1 MKLTR
6 QLLAAIALTALSA
19 ALPVAMAAEF
29 PIRVATEG
37 GTLQGSIDEGTL
49 AFKNIPYARPPLGEL
64 RWRAPQPVQPWQG
77 VRDAGKL
84 SPDCMQGSFG
94 TPTPGG
100 RHPVSEDC
108 LYLNLW
114 RPAGAA
120 QKLPVMVW
128 IHGGGYVN
136 GGSSSPDS
144 GGQNMAARGMVFVS
158 FNYRLGRFGFFGFP
172 ALQDEHPDEAKG
184 NYGLMDQMEALRWVK
199 RNIAGFGGDPANV
212 TVVGESAGGMSINM
226 LLSSPAA
233 QGLFERAI
241 IQSGAGRKLPR
252 ERHLAKD
259 LPEAA
264 SAVTLGLAF
273 AKRWQIAGQ
282 DAAALAALRKLDAEQ
297 VTDKLNMMSVL
308 LRDRAMFAGPVV
320 DGRLFPVFPE
330 TAFASGR
337 HLRVPLLIGATSWDL
352 GFSMAKTPDEAF
364 APFGAAAAAARTA
377 YDPEGKGEMA
387 RLNAALGGD
396 AVMVEPARFVA
407 RAMAAT
413 GTPVYHYRFSY
424 VLQAK
429 RATSPYGAQHAT
441 DVPFA
446 FDRLGAVHG
455 DIVAPSD
462 ERMADT
468 VAAYWANFAHNGD
481 PNGKGLPLWRPYS
494 AASDQ
499 LLEFGA
505 DGAVKSR
512 PDPWR
517 ARLDAMERRANQ

>member
-1 MKLTR
+1 MKPIR
-6 QLLAAIALTALSA
+6 QTLAALVLAVLSA
-19 ALPVAMAAEF
+19 ALPAAMSADF
-29 PIRVATEG
+29 PRQVATEG
-37 GTLQGSIDEGTL
+37 GTLQGAIDEGSL
-49 AFKNIPYARPPLGEL
+49 AFKNIPYARAPLGDL

-77 VRDAGKL
+77 VRDAARL
-84 SPDCMQGSFG
+84 SPDCMQGPFG
-94 TPTPGG
+94 SPPPGG

-120 QKLPVMVW
+120 NKLPVMVW
-128 IHGGGYVN
+128 IHGGGFVN

-172 ALQDEHPDEAKG
+172 ALQDEHPDEARG
-184 NYGLMDQMEALRWVK
+184 NYGLMDQMAALRWVK
-199 RNIAGFGGDPANV
+199 RNIADFGGDPDNV

-226 LLSSPAA
+226 LLATPAA
-233 QGLFERAI
+233 QGLFQRAI
-241 IQSGAGRKLPR
+241 VQSGAGRKLPR

-273 AKRWQIAGQ
+273 AKRWQIAGH
-282 DAAALAALRKLDAEQ
+282 DAAALAALRKLSAEQ
-297 VTDKLNMMSVL
+297 VTDNLNMMSVL

-320 DGRLFPVFPE
+320 DGRLLPVFPE
-330 TAFASGR
+330 AAFASGR
-337 HLRVPLLIGATSWDL
+337 QLRMPLLVGATSWDL

-364 APFGAAAAAARTA
+364 APFGAGAAAARAA
-377 YDPEGKGEMA
+377 YDPEGKGDMA
-387 RLNAALGGD
+387 RLNAALGSD
-396 AVMVEPARFVA
+396 AMMVEPARFVA
-407 RAMAAT
+407 RAMAAA
-413 GTPVYHYRFSY
+413 GAPVYHYRFSY
-424 VLQAK
+424 VLQA
-429 RATSPYGAQHAT
+429 RRTQSPYGAQHAT

-455 DIVAPSD
+455 DIVAPAD
-462 ERMADT
+462 ERMAD
-468 VAAYWANFAHNGD
+468 AMADYWANFARNGD
-481 PNGKGLPLWRPYS
+481 PNGKDLPLWRPYS
-494 AASDQ
+494 TASDQ

-505 DGAVKSR
+505 DGEIQSR

-517 ARLDAMERRANQ
+517 ARLDAVERRATQ